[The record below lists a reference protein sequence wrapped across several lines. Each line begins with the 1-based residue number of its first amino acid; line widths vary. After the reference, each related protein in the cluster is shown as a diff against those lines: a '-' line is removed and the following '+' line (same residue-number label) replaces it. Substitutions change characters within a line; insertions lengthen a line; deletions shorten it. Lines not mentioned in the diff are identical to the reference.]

1 MVHWE
6 EKLRATLHRLLLENP
21 ATNLSEAITYSIL
34 SGGKRFRPRLMEAS
48 ATLLNVPAA
57 AFVPFA
63 VALEMIHTFT
73 LIHDDLPCMDNDQM
87 RRGQPT
93 NHIVFGEALA
103 MLAGDSLIFLAFEAC
118 LQARPH
124 CPAEAWARSLSRLIE
139 LGGPRGVIGGQAL
152 EMLFTNDTHL
162 ETLRTMHSLK
172 TGALFDAAILIPA
185 ELAQLSSSPERMS
198 SIQAFSHAFGLAFQT
213 ADDLE
218 DAEKERNPDTGKFP
232 ATSILHYLTP
242 DEALDTAQ
250 SVLNA
255 ATEGIQKNWPGTHNS
270 LSAMAS
276 QLQTKLRAS
285 FLGVP
290 N

>member
-1 MVHWE
+1 MIQWE
-6 EKLRATLHRLLLENP
+6 EELRATVHRLLKESP
-21 ATNLSEAITYSIL
+21 ASNLSESITYSIL
-34 SGGKRFRPRLMEAS
+34 SEGKRFRPRLMEAS
-48 ATLLNVPAA
+48 AALLNVPAA

-73 LIHDDLPCMDNDQM
+73 LIHDDLPCMDNDPI

-93 NHIVFGEALA
+93 NHMVFGDALA
-103 MLAGDSLIFLAFEAC
+103 MLAGDSLVFLAFEAS
-118 LQARPH
+118 LQARSH
-124 CPAEAWARSLSRLIE
+124 CPSEAWARALSRLIE

-152 EMLFTNDTHL
+152 EMLLTNDTHL

-198 SIQAFSHAFGLAFQT
+198 TIQNFSHAFGLAFQT

-218 DAEKERNPDTGKFP
+218 DAEKERDPDTGMYP

-242 DEALDTAQ
+242 AEALDTANL
-250 SVLNA
+250 VLNA
-255 ATEGIQKNWPGTHNS
+255 ATERLQKIWPDTHSN
-270 LSAMAS
+270 LSAMTA
-276 QLQTKLRAS
+276 QLQTKLKDS
-285 FLGVP
+285 FLEMP